1 MFAESASSSL
11 GLRFVACPS
20 KDVLANIVGASSD
33 GRVLVFW
40 EDRALIKCFEDFLDA
55 TNGHELNASVI
66 ARSQYYR
73 SLLAENIRR
82 LLSTAYNGSVITS
95 SVERY
100 CFSVFKVEVYSGNIV
115 GVVSRP
121 RSRVALAVSSQ
132 P

>member
-1 MFAESASSSL
+1 MNRRIFLLIITLALTLMIGLKVFVVLAESASSSP

-20 KDVLANIVGASSD
+20 KDVLANMIGTSSD

-73 SLLAENIRR
+73 SLLAKNIRR
-82 LLSTAYNGSVITS
+82 LLSTAYNGSAITS
-95 SVERY
+95 DVEIRLQRLQ
-100 CFSVFKVEVYSGNIV
+100 G
-115 GVVSRP
+115 R
-121 RSRVALAVSSQ
+121 RV
-132 P
+132 